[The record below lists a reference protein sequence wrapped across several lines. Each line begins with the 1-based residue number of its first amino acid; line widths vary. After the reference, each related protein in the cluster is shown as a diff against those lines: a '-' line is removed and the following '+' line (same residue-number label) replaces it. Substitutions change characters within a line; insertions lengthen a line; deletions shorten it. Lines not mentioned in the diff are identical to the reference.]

1 MDNQVAE
8 VPRLYGSIR
17 MEETVLQRI
26 WNETAFQTDELITED
41 GGKLEILNPGVW
53 NLAKEDPDFE
63 GAVLRISG
71 RKVVGDVEIHFDSK
85 DWNKHQHHH
94 DPNFNHVV
102 LHVCLFPPETPSFMV
117 ATAEANLS
125 PQLSLLSYLYQSWEE
140 YKEEWAMASMSSGR
154 KG

>member
-8 VPRLYGSIR
+8 VPGLYGSIR

-53 NLAKEDPDFE
+53 NLAKEGPDFE

-71 RKVVGDVEIHFDSK
+71 RKVVGDVEIHFGF
-85 DWNKHQHHH
+85 QR
-94 DPNFNHVV
+94 
-102 LHVCLFPPETPSFMV
+102 LE
-117 ATAEANLS
+117 
-125 PQLSLLSYLYQSWEE
+125 
-140 YKEEWAMASMSSGR
+140 
-154 KG
+154 